1 MLIACWS
8 VKGGSGTTV
17 VAASLA
23 LLLASSASGVLLAD
37 LAGDAPA
44 VLGLPEPA
52 GDGLYDWLDAAAD
65 AAALDRLAIDAA
77 PGLSLI
83 PRGRV
88 TSFGGAGSGRSQL
101 PEPHERMTALAAA
114 LAARSSPC
122 VADLGVISS
131 QSAQLAA
138 SATSSLLVIRPCY
151 LALRRA
157 VAAPVRPSGVV
168 LVDEPARA
176 LGRHDVEDV
185 LGVPVVATVAF
196 DPAVSRAVDAGL
208 LAARLPRQLARSL
221 RPAA

>member
-44 VLGLPEPA
+44 VLGLPEPM
-52 GDGLYDWLDAAAD
+52 GEGLYDWLDATAD
-65 AAALDRLAIDAA
+65 ASALNRLAVEAA

-88 TSFGGAGSGRSQL
+88 TSFGGAGPGRL
-101 PEPHERMTALAAA
+101 DRREPQDRMTALAAA
-114 LAARSSPC
+114 LAARSSTC
-122 VADLGVISS
+122 VVDLGVISAD
-131 QSAQLAA
+131 SAQLAA

-185 LGVPVVATVAF
+185 LGVEVVATVAF